1 MSSKA
6 TKKPLATPSAA
17 AKKKAETLPPL
28 APQNVENNKA
38 APTEPNKA
46 VAKSA
51 FDQMMQNGGGD
62 AVAATNVKM
71 S

>member
-28 APQNVENNKA
+28 APQVAENNKA
-38 APTEPNKA
+38 PPTEPNKA
-46 VAKSA
+46 GAKSA
-51 FDQMMQNGGGD
+51 LDQMMQNGGGD
-62 AVAATNVKM
+62 GVAATNVKT

>member
-1 MSSKA
+1 MSSKT

-28 APQNVENNKA
+28 APQGVENNKA
-38 APTEPNKA
+38 PLTEANKA
-46 VAKSA
+46 GAKSA
-51 FDQMMQNGGGD
+51 LDQMMQNGGGD
-62 AVAATNVKM
+62 GVAATNFKT

>member
-1 MSSKA
+1 MSSKT

-17 AKKKAETLPPL
+17 VKKKAETLPPL
-28 APQNVENNKA
+28 APQGVENNKA
-38 APTEPNKA
+38 PSTEQNKV

-51 FDQMMQNGGGD
+51 LDQMMQNGGAD
-62 AVAATNVKM
+62 ADAATNVKT